1 MVQTRALGWVQNPSD
16 FDKLKLT
23 VQIFDNLSNHH
34 HSLKNILLDAKVHNP
49 EVCET
54 LKEALNR
61 DPLILK
67 YSELVGTG
75 TSDRKQAKCDAL
87 IQASIKDQGNKKGY
101 IDNWSSDGFLR
112 WAECLDFVNY
122 NRSNDTFSITEIG
135 LAFSRSNNKQRDK
148 ILIERMLAY
157 PPATRILELLDNN
170 MREYSLEGRTPD
182 NNMLMT
188 KFEIGSSLGFA
199 GENGFTSL
207 PENQIVEALHFEK
220 NRRMKNKIRSD
231 WEGSS
236 DKYTRMISRWLVKL
250 KLVQQTRKFF
260 YFDDSSESEY
270 ISHAFRI
277 TPLGSR
283 YLRNSK
289 GNSRHPQISK
299 YVSWEMLATNVKNRD
314 YIRTRRGYILVY
326 LKDNKSISL
335 TDIVQK
341 LREIGFT
348 DPEEV
353 IVEDIKG
360 LMNCG
365 LIIEYNTDAKTFH
378 LLDQIYGLFIPEI
391 NLTDELTDK
400 RLQQQKADLSITLP
414 NINKKY
420 IELIEIAFDSK
431 QNRVLEMQV
440 MELLREEYDLFS
452 KHLGGS
458 RKPDGISYSLDNK
471 YGIIV
476 DTKAYSKGYSL
487 PISQADEMRR
497 YVQEN
502 TKRDP
507 KLNDNEWW
515 KIFPDELSTYYFLF
529 VTGKFVGSFEDKLDN
544 IYHSTKVKGGG
555 INIEELLY
563 GANAI
568 KENALSLTEF
578 PGYFDNK
585 EIIFSS

>member
-236 DKYTRMISRWLVKL
+236 DKYARMISRWLVKL

>member
-236 DKYTRMISRWLVKL
+236 DKYARMISRWLVKL

-260 YFDDSSESEY
+260 YFEDSSESEY